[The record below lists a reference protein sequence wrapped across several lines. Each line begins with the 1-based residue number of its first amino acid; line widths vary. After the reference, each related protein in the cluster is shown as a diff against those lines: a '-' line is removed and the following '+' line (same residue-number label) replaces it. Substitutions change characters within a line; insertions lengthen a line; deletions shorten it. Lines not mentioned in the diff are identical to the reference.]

1 MNMQNI
7 VVVGDQFHQFAD
19 GKNAITVSQFQALS
33 RLPDCCFSAPMRLTL
48 GQSARQDE
56 VTRIIAANGLVR
68 QIDPSD
74 LQRIELRAPGT
85 HSHKRQPHNTVIGPP
100 QRRGEHR
107 YACALMVDER
117 CELMGDHQTG
127 QHIQGMVLVEAFRQS
142 FLAVSEEFY
151 PLEGA
156 NKTYFVI
163 NAIETSFSSFVFPL
177 PAEVWVD
184 VTECDARPHRI
195 RLRMQMSLVQC
206 GVECASCKAAFTV
219 YPETVIAE
227 KEQQLA
233 AQAISKV
240 TQ

>member
-19 GKNAITVSQFQALS
+19 GKNAMTVSQFQALS
-33 RLPDCCFSAPMRLTL
+33 RLPDCCLTGPLRLTL
-48 GQSARQDE
+48 GQGARQDE
-56 VTRIIAANGLVR
+56 VARIIAANGFAKKL
-68 QIDPSD
+68 DLSD
-74 LQRIELRAPGT
+74 LQRVEARAPGT
-85 HSHKRQPHNTVIGPP
+85 HSHKCQPHNTVIGPP
-100 QRRGEHR
+100 QRLGDSR
-107 YACALMVDER
+107 YCCGLLVDER

-127 QHIQGMVLVEAFRQS
+127 QHIQGMILVEAFRQS

-163 NAIETSFSSFVFPL
+163 NTLDTTFSSFVFPL
-177 PAEVWVD
+177 PAEVRID

-195 RLRMQMSLVQC
+195 RLKMQMAMLQG
-206 GVECASCKAAFTV
+206 GVDCAACTAAFTI
-219 YPETVIAE
+219 YPEHVIAE
-227 KEQQLA
+227 KERQLA
-233 AQAISKV
+233 EQAISKV